1 MSDSPSTR
9 SKLKDSLDLRPAL
22 ALVWRGGR
30 GWAVLTLGLTVLQG
44 LLPLVALYLL
54 KLLVDTVEG
63 TVTGPA
69 SAVDF
74 TPVGWLVAL
83 SGAVAL
89 TGVILQAAQTYAG
102 EVLAEYLS
110 DHMLDGLHG
119 KSSEVDL
126 EYYENSEYHDTL
138 HLAQQRAPNRPR
150 MILDAVG
157 QIIQN
162 GISLLAMAGLLFL
175 FHWSVPLVLLAASL
189 PGLVVRL
196 RFADTI
202 YRWYHDAAPRER
214 LARYFNQVL
223 TRAEHAKELR
233 LFGLGALFMSR
244 FLGVRKQLRAEQLGI
259 AKRRSVAELVAQGSG
274 TVAIFG
280 SLFFIAYRTVQGMIT
295 LGDLVMY
302 FQAFQRGQTFLRQL
316 LRSLAD
322 LYGNNLF
329 LSAFVDFL
337 AFEPRIK
344 EPTEPTPVPHPMR
357 RGIELDAVTFHYPG
371 TERRALDG
379 VSMVLRPGETVALVG
394 ENGAGKTTLVKLL
407 CRLYEPTAG
416 SISIDGVDLRQ
427 IRAADLR
434 REISVVFQDYNR
446 YDMTARENIWF
457 GDVDLDP
464 QDEQVAAAARLAG
477 VDDVLAKL
485 PKGYETTLGRRF
497 QGGEELS
504 IGQWQKVALA
514 RAFLRRSQITIL
526 DEPTSA
532 LDAQTEVEVIER
544 FRELAA
550 DRTAILISHRL
561 STVKM
566 ADRIYA
572 MSAGRIVESG
582 SHEELMRLEG
592 TYARLFESQAK
603 HYQ

>member
-1 MSDSPSTR
+1 MTPSPSTR

-30 GWAVLTLGLTVLQG
+30 GWAALTVALTVVQG

-54 KLLVDTVEG
+54 KLLVDAVEQA
-63 TVTGPA
+63 VTGPA
-69 SAVDF
+69 AAVDF
-74 TPVGWLVAL
+74 APVGWLVAL
-83 SGAVAL
+83 AGAVAL
-89 TGVILQAAQTYAG
+89 AGVMLQAARAYAG
-102 EVLAEYLS
+102 EVLAEVLS
-110 DHMLDGLHG
+110 DYMLNGLHA
-119 KSSEVDL
+119 KSSAVDL

-150 MILDAVG
+150 MILGAVG
-157 QIIQN
+157 EIIQN
-162 GISLLAMAGLLFL
+162 GISLVAMAGLLFL

-196 RFADTI
+196 KFADTI
-202 YRWYHDAAPRER
+202 YRWHRQSAPRER
-214 LARYFNQVL
+214 LTRYFNQVL
-223 TRAEHAKELR
+223 TRPEHAKELR
-233 LFGLGALFMSR
+233 LFGLGRLFTRR
-244 FLGVRKQLRAEQLGI
+244 FLSVRKQLRAEQLGI
-259 AKRRSVAELVAQGSG
+259 ARRRTIAELVAQGSA
-274 TVAIFG
+274 TLAIFG
-280 SLFFIAYRTVQGMIT
+280 SLFFIAYRTVQGTIS

-302 FQAFQRGQTFLRQL
+302 FQAFQRGQIFLRQM

-329 LSAFVDFL
+329 LSSFLEFL
-337 AFEPRIK
+337 AFAPRVREPA
-344 EPTEPTPVPHPMR
+344 EPVPVPHPMR
-357 RGIELDAVTFHYPG
+357 RGIELDAVAFHYPG
-371 TERRALDG
+371 SERKVLDG

-407 CRLYEPTAG
+407 CRLYEPTSGTIA
-416 SISIDGVDLRQ
+416 IDGVDLRQ
-427 IRAADLR
+427 MRAADLR
-434 REISVVFQDYNR
+434 SEISVVFQDYNR
-446 YDMTARENIWF
+446 YEMSARENIWF
-457 GDVDLDP
+457 GDVGLDAD
-464 QDEQVAAAARLAG
+464 DEQVVAAARLAG
-477 VDDVLAKL
+477 VDDVLSHL
-485 PKGYETTLGRRF
+485 PAGYDTILGRRF
-497 QGGEELS
+497 KGGCELS

-550 DRTAILISHRL
+550 ERTAILISHRL

-582 SHEELMRLEG
+582 SHEELMRRGG

>member
-1 MSDSPSTR
+1 MTDSPSTR
-9 SKLKDSLDLRPAL
+9 SKLRDSLDLRPAL
-22 ALVWRGGR
+22 ALIWRGGR
-30 GWAVLTLGLTVLQG
+30 RWAALTLVLTVVQG

-54 KLLVDTVEG
+54 KLLVDAVEQ
-63 TVTGPA
+63 
-69 SAVDF
+69 AVAGEAVAAF
-74 TPVGWLVAL
+74 FAPVGWLVAL
-83 SGAVAL
+83 AGAVAL
-89 TGVILQAAQTYAG
+89 LGVMLQAAQTYVG
-102 EVLAEYLS
+102 EVLAEHLADYMM
-110 DHMLDGLHG
+110 HGLHT

-150 MILDAVG
+150 MILDSVG
-157 QIIQN
+157 QIVQN
-162 GISLLAMAGLLFL
+162 GISMLAMAGLLFF
-175 FHWSVPLVLLAASL
+175 FHWSVPLVLLVASL
-189 PGLVVRL
+189 PGLLVRL
-196 RFADTI
+196 KFADTI

-214 LARYFNQVL
+214 LARYYNQVL
-223 TRAEHAKELR
+223 TRPEHAKELR
-233 LFGLGALFMSR
+233 LFNLGGLFTGR
-244 FLGVRKQLRAEQLGI
+244 YLGVREQLRAEQLGI
-259 AKRRSVAELVAQGSG
+259 AKRRTIAELVAQGSG
-274 TVAIFG
+274 TVAVFG
-280 SLFFIAYRTVQGMIT
+280 TLLFIAYRTVQGMIT

-302 FQAFQRGQTFLRQL
+302 FQAFQRGQTFLRQM

-329 LSAFVDFL
+329 LSAFLDFL
-337 AFEPRIK
+337 AFKPRIA
-344 EPTEPTPVPHPMR
+344 EPPEPVPVPSPMR

-371 TERRALDG
+371 TERKALDG
-379 VSMVLRPGETVALVG
+379 VTMELKPGETVALVG

-407 CRLYEPTAG
+407 CRLYEPTG
-416 SISIDGVDLRQ
+416 GTIRIDGVDLRHM
-427 IRAADLR
+427 RAADLR

-446 YDMTARENIWF
+446 YEMTARENIWF
-457 GDVDLDP
+457 GDTRLDAE
-464 QDEQVAAAARLAG
+464 DDAVVAAARLAG
-477 VDDVLAKL
+477 VDDVLSHL
-485 PKGYETTLGRRF
+485 PAGYDTTLGRRF
-497 QGGEELS
+497 KDGEELS

-550 DRTAILISHRL
+550 GRTAILISHRL

-572 MSAGRIVESG
+572 MSAGRIVEAG
-582 SHEELMRLEG
+582 SHDELMRLGG

>member
-1 MSDSPSTR
+1 MTGNASTR
-9 SKLKDSLDLRPAL
+9 DKLKNSLDLRPAM

-30 GWAVLTLGLTVLQG
+30 KWAALTVVLTVIQG

-54 KLLVDTVEG
+54 KLLVDTLQQTMSGDTAV
-63 TVTGPA
+63 
-69 SAVDF
+69 VDF
-74 TPVGWLVAL
+74 TPIGTLVAL
-83 SGAVAL
+83 AGAVAL
-89 TGVILQAAQTYAG
+89 AGVMLQAAQTYVG

-110 DHMLDGLHG
+110 DHMLDRLHA

-162 GISLLAMAGLLFL
+162 GISLLAMAGLLFF
-175 FHWSVPLVLLAASL
+175 FHWSVPLVLLVAAL
-189 PGLVVRL
+189 PGLIVRL
-196 RFADTI
+196 KYADTI
-202 YRWYHDAAPRER
+202 YRWHQSAAPRER
-214 LARYFNQVL
+214 LARYFNWVM
-223 TRAEHAKELR
+223 TRADHAKELR
-233 LFGLGALFMSR
+233 LFNLASLFMGR
-244 FLGVRKQLRAEQLGI
+244 FLEVRKKLRSEQLGI
-259 AKRRSVAELVAQGSG
+259 AKRRSIAELVAQGSG

-280 SLFFIAYRTVQGMIT
+280 SLFFIAYRTAQGLIT

-302 FQAFQRGQTFLRQL
+302 FQAFQRGQTFLRQM
-316 LRSLAD
+316 LRALAD

-329 LSAFVDFL
+329 LSAFLDFL
-337 AFEPRIK
+337 AFKPRVK
-344 EPTEPTPVPHPMR
+344 DPTDPVAVPHPMR
-357 RGIELDAVTFHYPG
+357 RGIELDNVSFHYPG
-371 TERRALDG
+371 TERQALDG
-379 VSMVLRPGETVALVG
+379 VTMVLRPGETVALVG

-407 CRLYEPTAG
+407 CRLYAPTG
-416 SISIDGVDLRQ
+416 GTISIDGVDLLDM
-427 IRAADLR
+427 RAADLR

-457 GDVDLDP
+457 GDTSLDP
-464 QDEQVAAAARLAG
+464 NDDAIAGAARLAG
-477 VDDVLAKL
+477 VDSVLSQL
-485 PKGYETTLGRRF
+485 PNGYDTILGRRF
-497 QGGEELS
+497 KGGEELS

-514 RAFLRRSQITIL
+514 RAFLRQSQITIL

-544 FRELAA
+544 FRDLAA

-582 SHEELMRLEG
+582 SHEELMRQGG
-592 TYARLFESQAK
+592 TYARLFESQSK
-603 HYQ
+603 HYK

>member
-1 MSDSPSTR
+1 MTASPSTR
-9 SKLKDSLDLRPAL
+9 NKLKDSLDLRPAL
-22 ALVWRGGR
+22 ALVWRGGK
-30 GWAVLTLGLTVLQG
+30 GWAALTIALTVIQG
-44 LLPLVALYLL
+44 LLPLIALYLL
-54 KLLVDTVEG
+54 KLLVDTVEQAVNG
-63 TVTGPA
+63 NA
-69 SAVDF
+69 ADVDF
-74 TPVGWLVAL
+74 APVGWLVAL
-83 SGAVAL
+83 AGVVAL
-89 TGVILQAAQTYAG
+89 IQVMLLAAQNYAG

-110 DHMLDGLHG
+110 DYMLDRLHS

-126 EYYENSEYHDTL
+126 EYYENAQYHDTL

-150 MILDAVG
+150 MILDSVG

-162 GISLLAMAGLLFL
+162 GISLLAMAGLLFF

-189 PGLVVRL
+189 PGLMVRL
-196 RFADTI
+196 KYADTI
-202 YRWYHDAAPRER
+202 YRWHLQAAPKER

-223 TRAEHAKELR
+223 TLADHAKEMR
-233 LFGLGALFMSR
+233 LFNLASLFMGR
-244 FLGVRKQLRAEQLGI
+244 FLEVRKKLRAEQLGI

-274 TVAIFG
+274 TLAIFG
-280 SLFFIAYRTVQGMIT
+280 SLLFIAYRTVQGMIT

-302 FQAFQRGQTFLRQL
+302 FQAFQRGQIYLRQM
-316 LRSLAD
+316 LRALAD

-329 LSAFVDFL
+329 LSAFLDFL
-337 AFEPRIK
+337 AFEPRIR
-344 EPTEPTPVPHPMR
+344 EPANPLPVPHPLR
-357 RGIELDAVTFHYPG
+357 RGIEIDDVSFHYPG
-371 TERRALDG
+371 TERQALDG
-379 VSMVLRPGETVALVG
+379 VTMVLRPGETVALVG

-407 CRLYEPTAG
+407 CRLYEPTG
-416 SISIDGVDLRQ
+416 GTIRVDGVDLKQ
-427 IRAADLR
+427 IRPADLR

-457 GDVDLDP
+457 GDTRLDP

-477 VDDVLAKL
+477 VDEVLAKL
-485 PKGYETTLGRRF
+485 PAGYDTILGRRF
-497 QGGEELS
+497 KGGEELS

-582 SHEELMRLEG
+582 SHDELMRLGG

>member
-1 MSDSPSTR
+1 MAASDSTE
-9 SKLKDSLDLRPAL
+9 SKLKTSLDLRPAML
-22 ALVWRGGR
+22 LVWRGGR
-30 GWAVLTLGLTVLQG
+30 GWSVVTLVLTLLQG
-44 LLPLVALYLL
+44 LLPLAALYLL

-63 TVTGPA
+63 
-69 SAVDF
+69 AVDGSAGDLDF
-74 TPVGWLVAL
+74 APVGWLVAL
-83 SGAVAL
+83 TGAVAL
-89 TGVILQAAQTYAG
+89 LGVILQAAQTYAG

-110 DHMLDGLHG
+110 DHMLNGLHG

-150 MILDAVG
+150 MILGAVS

-162 GISLLAMAGLLFL
+162 GISMLAMAGLLFF
-175 FHWSVPLVLLAASL
+175 FHWSVPLVLLVASL
-189 PGLVVRL
+189 PGLLVRL
-196 RFADTI
+196 KFADTI
-202 YRWYHDAAPRER
+202 YRWHQKSAPRDR
-214 LARYFNQVL
+214 LARYFNEVL
-223 TRAEHAKELR
+223 TRPEHAKELR
-233 LFGLGALFMSR
+233 LFDLGGLFTGR
-244 FLGVRKQLRAEQLGI
+244 FLEVRKKLRAEQLGI
-259 AKRRSVAELVAQGSG
+259 ARRRTTAELVAQGSG

-302 FQAFQRGQTFLRQL
+302 FQAFQRGQTYLRQM

-329 LSAFVDFL
+329 LSAFLDFL
-337 AFEPRIK
+337 AFEPRIQDPP
-344 EPTEPTPVPHPMR
+344 EPLPVPHPMR
-357 RGIELDAVTFHYPG
+357 RGIELKDVTFHYPG
-371 TERRALDG
+371 SARKVLEGLD
-379 VSMVLRPGETVALVG
+379 MEFRPGETVALVG

-407 CRLYEPTAG
+407 CRLYEPTSG
-416 SISIDGVDLRQ
+416 SIKVDGIDLREM
-427 IRAADLR
+427 RAADLR
-434 REISVVFQDYNR
+434 REISVVFQDYSR
-446 YDMTARENIWF
+446 YEMTARENVWF
-457 GDVDLDP
+457 GDTRADP
-464 QDEQVAAAARLAG
+464 DEEAIAEAARLAG
-477 VDDVLAKL
+477 VDSVLANL
-485 PKGYETTLGRRF
+485 PRGYDTILGRRF
-497 QGGEELS
+497 KYGEELS

-514 RAFLRRSQITIL
+514 RAFLRPAQITIL

-544 FRELAA
+544 FRDLAA
-550 DRTAILISHRL
+550 KRTAILVSHRL

-572 MSAGRIVESG
+572 MSAGRVVEAG
-582 SHEELMRLEG
+582 SHDELMRQGG